1 MLKYLTHKLK
11 TQSINE
17 ENLNEKIDCHD
28 SGTESDGDLESEDL
42 NERDMELSMSSLHT
56 SPDSERSPTSFL
68 SPQSNLF
75 YNDQHSS
82 EEELEVIMTKPID
95 NTIEVSN
102 ENVEQKQKLKINNN
116 SDSPKRCSSST
127 FLEKRK
133 RSLAH
138 NSDDELLM
146 LTAPVNFRTTPPI
159 EALKPHRG
167 HLFFNHQHLNK
178 NIQSPTVQQHQ
189 RSTTPNFNRSTTPL
203 ILVEAGR
210 GIENIR
216 ISCDNHSPLTTGSGS
231 SSTPSSS
238 SLDLRSISPP
248 TKVFAIS
255 PRRNRTPRNHQLA
268 RRRPCLDFD
277 KMQLKARNWNNNDG
291 DLSVFCW

>member
-1 MLKYLTHKLK
+1 
-11 TQSINE
+11 
-17 ENLNEKIDCHD
+17 
-28 SGTESDGDLESEDL
+28 
-42 NERDMELSMSSLHT
+42 MELSMSSRHDTT
-56 SPDSERSPTSFL
+56 SPEECSESPAFL
-68 SPQSNLF
+68 SPQSNLL
-75 YNDQHSS
+75 YDQHSS
-82 EEELEVIMTKPID
+82 EEELEVIMTKPLD
-95 NTIEVSN
+95 NLTEMSN
-102 ENVEQKQKLKINNN
+102 ENVDQKQKLKIHNN
-116 SDSPKRCSSST
+116 DDEFSPKRCSSST

-138 NSDDELLM
+138 NSDDEVRQFLESQAYHHNM
-146 LTAPVNFRTTPPI
+146 LAPVNFRTTPPL

-167 HLFFNHQHLNK
+167 HLLFNNQHLNRYSPQ
-178 NIQSPTVQQHQ
+178 QSPSVQEQQQ
-189 RSTTPNFNRSTTPL
+189 RSITPNFKTFNHFSRSTTPL

-216 ISCDNHSPLTTGSGS
+216 ISCDSPLTSGS

-255 PRRNRTPRNHQLA
+255 PRRNRTPRNHQLQ
-268 RRRPCLDFD
+268 RLQRRPCLDFD
-277 KMQLKARNWNNNDG
+277 KMQLKARNWNNDG